1 MASEMIWYE
10 MDCERIKLAVTVNG
24 VMGMF
29 NHFHLATF
37 QIALVSLSSIPFIC
51 YSLDP
56 EGTAFLWPKQNPA
69 YTSKVLQRNPMNPR
83 TGYAHI
89 GDCFWNT
96 LLYVLLVIPVLLFI
110 TTAGGVSVRHCWYYR
125 RADSDLSGPGS
136 SSEGPGSEHSEVTGL
151 PSIPEASWRGPK
163 PKEG

>member
-56 EGTAFLWPKQNPA
+56 E
-69 YTSKVLQRNPMNPR
+69 
-83 TGYAHI
+83 GYAHI